1 MTEVSLSL
9 NACTLPVAEVDV
21 ALATTPVGYASD
33 PKYKK
38 YTQQVEKC
46 LSSFD
51 NVHEW
56 ADFISF
62 LKQLLKV
69 RVHSVSR
76 VETET
81 HHTCIIT
88 DFSVVSTIQGDP
100 PETGC
105 SQTVISMLESCVTEW
120 STPEGIGRVLA
131 YFRCSWGASH
141 SPHVYEVRH

>member
-1 MTEVSLSL
+1 MSLSL

-69 RVHSVSR
+69 SSGTSVEEIN
-76 VETET
+76 V
-81 HHTCIIT
+81 
-88 DFSVVSTIQGDP
+88 
-100 PETGC
+100 
-105 SQTVISMLESCVTEW
+105 
-120 STPEGIGRVLA
+120 
-131 YFRCSWGASH
+131 
-141 SPHVYEVRH
+141 